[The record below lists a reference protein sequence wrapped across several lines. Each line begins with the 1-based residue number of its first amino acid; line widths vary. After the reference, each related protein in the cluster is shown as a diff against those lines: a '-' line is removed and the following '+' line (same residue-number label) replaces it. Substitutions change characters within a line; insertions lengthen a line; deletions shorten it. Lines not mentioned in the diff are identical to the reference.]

1 MHACTKYV
9 QWYSDNFI
17 HYYFCLF
24 LVIYQASNTLVVTS
38 KDMTR
43 TKKSLEV
50 ALKAHKESVQKAR
63 DIGNKIKVSKAGA
76 KLQSL
81 CTWVYYVAP

>member
-1 MHACTKYV
+1 MVA
-9 QWYSDNFI
+9 
-17 HYYFCLF
+17 
-24 LVIYQASNTLVVTS
+24 TS

-63 DIGNKIKVSKAGA
+63 DVENKIKVSK
-76 KLQSL
+76 
-81 CTWVYYVAP
+81 VVASYSQIA